1 MAETKDASYDLNL
14 LKSGSLTSVL
24 QAEIERIIL
33 EGEFG
38 PGARL
43 NEKALADR
51 FSVSRGPVREACR
64 ALAARGLVELVPNR
78 GVFIREVSKEEA
90 AELYDVRAALFG
102 VACRLLAERITE
114 AQLAGLRA
122 LLVRMEAA
130 AQRRDIELYYPL
142 NLEFH
147 RTIVEAAGNAALAKG
162 YRESVE
168 RLHRFRTRGIVH
180 GGGFAVSNQEHG
192 AIVDALASRDPRAAF
207 EAGYGHVQQGKDR
220 VLRQAAGADG
230 TERPTGGTA
239 TPPRIA
245 ELDPVA
251 PEEP

>member
-1 MAETKDASYDLNL
+1 MVETKSTSYDLNL

-102 VACRLLAERITE
+102 VTCRLLAERITE

-122 LLVRMEAA
+122 LLVRMEGA
-130 AQRRDIELYYPL
+130 AQRRDIERYYPL

-147 RTIVEAAGNAALAKG
+147 GTIVDAAGNATLAKA
-162 YRESVE
+162 YRECAE
-168 RLHRFRTRGIVH
+168 RLHLFRTHGLVH
-180 GGGFAVSNQEHG
+180 GGGFAVSNREHG
-192 AIVDALASRDPRAAF
+192 TIVDALAVGDPCAAF

-220 VLRQAAGADG
+220 VLRRIAARGGVA
-230 TERPTGGTA
+230 RATGGSES
-239 TPPRIA
+239 TPETR
-245 ELDPVA
+245 
-251 PEEP
+251 